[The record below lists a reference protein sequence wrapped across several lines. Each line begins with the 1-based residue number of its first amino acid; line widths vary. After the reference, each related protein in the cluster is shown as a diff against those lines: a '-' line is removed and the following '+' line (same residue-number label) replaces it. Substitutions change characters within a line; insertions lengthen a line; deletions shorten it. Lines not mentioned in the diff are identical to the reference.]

1 MIIRDGFVT
10 NSSSTNFMIISKEVL
25 TNDYLLKKLGFKET
39 SRIVASG
46 TSLVEDIISGINS
59 GLRWFEIET
68 IDYTT
73 ILDVFGKE
81 SADKYKELSEK
92 GYHTYMGHI
101 NSDDDYLTSFM
112 TMDSFIINEKDFY
125 MDGKNCGW

>member
-25 TNDYLLKKLGFKET
+25 TSDYLLKKLGFKET
-39 SRIVASG
+39 SRIASAATSLAEDVISG
-46 TSLVEDIISGINS
+46 TNS

-68 IDYTT
+68 IDYAA

-112 TMDSFIINEKDFY
+112 TMDSFIIDEKDFY

>member
-25 TNDYLLKKLGFKET
+25 TSGYLLKKLGFKET
-39 SRIVASG
+39 SRIASAG
-46 TSLVEDIISGINS
+46 TSLAEDVMSGIRS

-68 IDYTT
+68 IDYAA
-73 ILDVFGKE
+73 ILDAFGKE
-81 SADKYKELSEK
+81 SADKYKKLSEK
-92 GYHTYMGHI
+92 GYHTYVGHI

-112 TMDSFIINEKDFY
+112 TMDSFIIDEKDFY